1 MKPTTNHSKTGS
13 QDPSTASAH
22 CPSCNA
28 AHEDHEKQNQR
39 PDRRSFLKTSA
50 LTAGAAAVGAK
61 LPAQAHRLPL
71 RRGNATKVTIVLFQR
86 GGADGLNLY
95 APTGDPAYANL
106 RPGLAITHPGSGSP
120 FEGLP
125 LTSMFSMHPSM
136 PGLAARFSAPN
147 SNLAI
152 VPAVGQTPYDLS
164 HFESQDLFET
174 GSLNGSLIDGWVNRH
189 LQATATSLDSPVR
202 ALALRNSLP
211 RSLSGSYPCYAVKRM
226 RDMAFHGSASDV
238 RQYLETITNGTPT
251 GGMSPTRQLAYQ
263 TGIDCFELIDYF
275 TNINPS
281 NYTPANGAVYPSG
294 SLGTAMREAA
304 EVIKANLDVE
314 FFAIDQAGWDHHS
327 NLTSRLNPLAI
338 DYDQAISAFL
348 TDLGA
353 LAADV
358 VVLGMTEF
366 GRTAAQN
373 GSGGTDHGVGGA
385 MLVAGGSVLGGQ
397 IYGNWPGLDQASL
410 LNNRYLMPTVDF
422 RDVIL
427 EVLQDHMGGTDPNA
441 VFPGH
446 TYAPVG
452 LI

>member
-1 MKPTTNHSKTGS
+1 MKPTDQPSKTGS
-13 QDPSTASAH
+13 HDRSTAHAH
-22 CPSCNA
+22 CPSCEA
-28 AHEDHEKQNQR
+28 THHEAESQTPG
-39 PDRRSFLKTSA
+39 PDRRSFLKTGA
-50 LTAGAAAVGAK
+50 LTAGVAAIGAT
-61 LPAQAHRLPL
+61 LPAQA
-71 RRGNATKVTIVLFQR
+71 RRTPGGGGNPTKVTVVLFQR

-95 APTGDPAYANL
+95 APTDDPDYANV
-106 RPGLAITHPGSGSP
+106 RPGIAITPPGSGDP
-120 FEGLP
+120 FEGLQ
-125 LTSMFSMHPSM
+125 LTNMFSMHPSM
-136 PGLAARFSAPN
+136 PNLAARFRAAN
-147 SNLAI
+147 SDLAI
-152 VPAVGQTPYDLS
+152 VPAVGQQPYDLS

-174 GSLNGSLIDGWVNRH
+174 GSLDGSLIDGWVNRH
-189 LQATATSLDSPVR
+189 LQATATPLDSPVR
-202 ALALRNSLP
+202 ALALRDSLP

-251 GGMSPTRQLAYQ
+251 GSMSPARQMAYQ

-281 NYTPANGAVYPSG
+281 NYTPANGAVYPSS

-304 EVIKANLDVE
+304 EVIKADLGVE
-314 FFAIDQAGWDHHS
+314 FFAIDQGGWDHHS
-327 NLTSRLNPLAI
+327 NQTSRLNTLAI
-338 DYDQAISAFL
+338 DYDQAITAFL

-353 LAADV
+353 AAVDV

-385 MLVAGGSVLGGQ
+385 MLLAGGPVRGGQ
-397 IYGNWPGLDQASL
+397 TYGNWPGLAPAAL
-410 LNNRYLMPTVDF
+410 LNSRYLMPTVDF

-427 EVLQDHMGGTDPNA
+427 EVLEDHMGGTDPNV

-446 TYAPVG
+446 TYVPVD